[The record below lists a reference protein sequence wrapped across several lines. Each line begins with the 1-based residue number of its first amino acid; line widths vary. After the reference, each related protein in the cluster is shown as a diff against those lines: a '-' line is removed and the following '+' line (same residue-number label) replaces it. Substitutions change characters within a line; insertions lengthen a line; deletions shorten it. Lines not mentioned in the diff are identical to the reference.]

1 MKFIHVSD
9 VHLGA
14 IPDIGKP
21 WSKERSLDIK
31 NTFENV
37 IKKVR
42 AEEAQLLLISGDLFH
57 NQPLIAELAGV
68 NELFKTIP
76 NTKVIICAGSAD
88 RLKKTSPLTSF
99 RWASNVHYV
108 LNDKPT
114 CIPLSDLNVD
124 VYSFSYWSKEIDI
137 PMIDSVEIY
146 NPQKINILLA
156 YAGTKN
162 HVPID
167 IERLK
172 SSRFSYCAL
181 GSMNRYMTLIDDKA
195 YFAGRLEPLDIFDT
209 GAHGIIVGEIDSV
222 SGKLE
227 NTRFEVMSNVSY
239 VSLEINVSKTTKNEE
254 LVETIRNEIV
264 KRGTQ
269 NIYKLKIV
277 GTYNPSARFNLSS
290 LQNSYRILGI
300 EDNSD
305 PGYDFA
311 SLFRDHSSDV
321 IGSYIRYFLNGRQKE
336 LSYTEKKALFYGINA
351 LLKTKTD
358 FTNN

>member
-1 MKFIHVSD
+1 MKFVHVSD

-21 WSKERSLDIK
+21 WSKERSLNIK
-31 NTFENV
+31 DTFEDV

-42 AEEAQLLLISGDLFH
+42 AEEAELLLISGDLFH
-57 NQPLIAELAGV
+57 DQPLIADLASV
-68 NELFKTIP
+68 NDLFKTIP
-76 NTKVIICAGSAD
+76 NTHVIVCAGSND
-88 RLKKTSPLTSF
+88 RIRKTSPVTSF

-114 CIPLSDLNVD
+114 CIPISDLNVD
-124 VYSFSYWSKEIDI
+124 IYSFSYWSKEIDI
-137 PMIDSVEIY
+137 PMIDSIEIY

-156 YAGTKN
+156 YAGTQH

-167 IERLK
+167 IEKLK
-172 SSRFSYCAL
+172 QSRFSYCAL
-181 GSMNRYMTLIDDKA
+181 GSTNRYMTLIDDKA
-195 YFAGRLEPLDIFDT
+195 YFAGRLEPLDLHDT
-209 GAHGIIVGEIDSV
+209 GAHGIITGEIDSV
-222 SGKLE
+222 SGKLL
-227 NTRFEVMSNVSY
+227 NTRFDVMSNVSY
-239 VSLEINVSKTTKNEE
+239 VSLEINVSKTTKNDE

-269 NIYKLKIV
+269 NIYKLKIL
-277 GTYNPSARFNLSS
+277 GTYNPAAKFNLSS
-290 LQNSYRILGI
+290 LQNSYRILLI

-311 SLFRDHSSDV
+311 QLFREHSSDV
-321 IGSYIRYFLNGRQKE
+321 IGSYIRYFLNGKKNE

-358 FTNN
+358 YTSE